1 MQETNNSKK
10 LFSTG
15 LMTGIAAVAV
25 IGFLVMAGLYL
36 QEKNPSNTANLSDQI
51 ANDQEEDVNQPAPT
65 PSKTEIAI
73 TDSDHIRGNKNAS
86 VNIIEFSD
94 FQCPYCSS
102 FHKTMQQVMKNYPDD
117 VKWVYKHFPLDSI
130 HPYARKAAE
139 ASECAAEQDKFW
151 EYADKLFD
159 NQSSINQNYFSKAA
173 GEIGLN
179 TNQFDKCLD
188 SGKYKSRVDAD
199 YQQGIKAGV
208 RGTPGNFING
218 QSVPGALPYEQMESI
233 IDNLL

>member
-10 LFSTG
+10 SFSAG
-15 LMTGIAAVAV
+15 LVTGIAVVAV
-25 IGFLVMAGLYL
+25 IGFLVMAGMYW
-36 QEKNPSNTANLSDQI
+36 QEKNLSNTANLSGQI
-51 ANDQEEDVNQPAPT
+51 DNDQEQEINQPAPA

-73 TDSDHIRGNKNAS
+73 IDSDHIRGNKNAP
-86 VNIIEFSD
+86 VTIIEFSD

-102 FHKTMQQVMKNYPDD
+102 FHETMKQVVKNYPDD

-139 ASECAAEQDKFW
+139 ASECAADQDKFW

-159 NQSSINQNYFSKAA
+159 NQSGINQNYFSKAA

-188 SGKYKSRVDAD
+188 SGKYKLKVNAD
-199 YQQGIKAGV
+199 YQQGIEAGV

-218 QSVPGALPYEQMESI
+218 QSVPGALPYEQMKSI